1 MINLVNIVQ
10 YNMDNQ
16 QGDNK
21 KLDTKKIRKYYNFMI
36 FTLCHYA
43 LNIYTMKHIL
53 GPINYPV
60 LIELLNNC
68 IFNVLTLCLANNI
81 NLDKTKLLIDKT
93 CLLVTDYITICRE
106 EEFKDKSDKLR
117 LANAI
122 AYGYQKIHDK
132 IVANIPT
139 ITKHTN
145 FIDSI
150 DTQCGKVPNSVR
162 HVAGNHL
169 LPDKPSSLPKSFG
182 RQVNQNK
189 WSSIDIPSDDSVE
202 TTAVVQPSGAMI
214 RNKFNDLSIPNV
226 PNNKPVLCI
235 RGVNITKTSKIIY
248 LMCALVT
255 RIFSNMIKISFAYAN
270 QLNNGFI
277 KFIDCAS
284 MDDSKLSA
292 NIGIIETYLNCIYPV
307 IYTMIKNNI
316 YMDLAEVE
324 NDLGLVVLKS
334 GRDYLVAMYIY
345 LRELCKM
352 HAGIDRF
359 VNHKIISD
367 ISLFIKTHE
376 NVFEHASS
384 DSIKNKN
391 IICDI
396 KWFDAIYLQFSH
408 D

>member
-1 MINLVNIVQ
+1 
-10 YNMDNQ
+10 MDNQ
-16 QGDNK
+16 HGDNK
-21 KLDTKKIRKYYNFMI
+21 KLDTKKIRKHYNFMI

-43 LNIYTMKHIL
+43 LNIYTMKHVL

-68 IFNVLTLCLANNI
+68 IFNVFTLCLANNI
-81 NLDKTKLLIDKT
+81 NLEKTKSLIDET

-106 EEFKDKSDKLR
+106 DEFKDKTDKLR

-132 IVANIPT
+132 IGANIPT

-150 DTQCGKVPNSVR
+150 DVQCGKASNSSR
-162 HVAGNHL
+162 HMMAHSHL
-169 LPDKPSSLPKSFG
+169 PPDKPSSLPKSFG
-182 RQVNQNK
+182 RQVSQNK
-189 WSSIDIPSDDSVE
+189 WSSVAIPSDDSIE
-202 TTAVVQPSGAMI
+202 NTAVVQPSGAMI
-214 RNKFNDLSIPNV
+214 RNKFNDLSVPTT

-235 RGVNITKTSKIIY
+235 RGVNISKTSKIIY

-255 RIFSNMIKISFAYAN
+255 RIFSIMIKASFAEAN
-270 QLNNGFI
+270 RSNIGFI
-277 KFIDCAS
+277 QFIDCAS
-284 MDDSKLSA
+284 MDESKLSA

-307 IYTMIKNNI
+307 IYTMIKNNVYI
-316 YMDLAEVE
+316 DLAEVE
-324 NDLGLVVLKS
+324 NDLGLVILKS

-345 LRELCKM
+345 LRELCKL

-359 VNHKIISD
+359 VNNKIITD
-367 ISLFIKTHE
+367 IGLFIKTYDDAY
-376 NVFEHASS
+376 EHASG
-384 DSIKNKN
+384 DNIKNKN

-396 KWFDAIYLQFSH
+396 KWFDTIYSQFSS